1 MSNPYQLAIGPA
13 TSATPTQPLTVF
25 DSWTLTRNLDDG
37 CSLSWSMAANSL
49 PGVLVRELETDVWLY
64 RNSVLEDRFRVV
76 SANQSW
82 DSDGGTVLEVT
93 AVCYRRLL
101 AARHVLSPLSYV
113 ATSQGDIVWG
123 LIQHTQAQ
131 TNGNLGITLG
141 SAGPVVLR
149 DRAYLPGQNIFE
161 AISALTQIDGGL
173 TWDIDA
179 SLQLQVS
186 TPDAYPLRPQ
196 PIQLGTNALALRKP
210 SGADLFGNVA
220 LVTGDTQTTTLE
232 VATTITLATDV
243 RGRWERY
250 AAFTAEA
257 TQSSLTEQASGLL
270 ETSQSPAVVWE
281 AQLVPQ
287 RFFTD
292 SNYALGDFVF
302 LVQPATVV
310 PSQPDTT
317 VPYLVAPGGKVLVQ
331 VLTLSVTVTADGEV
345 TVAIT
350 AVQTPQPW
358 DSVPTSLTWD
368 DLDPALTWDDML
380 GTYLL

>member
-1 MSNPYQLAIGPA
+1 MSNPYQLAIGPS
-13 TSATPTQPLTVF
+13 SATTPSQVLTVF
-25 DSWTLTRNLDDG
+25 DSWTLARNLDDG
-37 CSLSWSMAANSL
+37 CSLSWSMAANSV
-49 PGVLVRELETDVWLY
+49 PGVLIQELQTDVWLY
-64 RNSVLEDRFRVV
+64 RGSTLEDRFRVV

-82 DSDGGTVLEVT
+82 NSDGGTVLEVT

-101 AARHVLSPLSYV
+101 AARHVVSPLSYL

-141 SAGPVVLR
+141 SAGPTVLR
-149 DRAYLPGQNIFE
+149 DRTYLPGQNIFE
-161 AISALTQIDGGL
+161 AIGALTQIDGGL

-179 SLQLQVS
+179 QLQLQVS
-186 TPDAYPLRPQ
+186 TPDAYPLRAQ
-196 PIQLGTNALALRKP
+196 PIQLGTNALSLRKP

-232 VATTITLATDV
+232 IATTIGLPTDP
-243 RGRWERY
+243 RGRWERF
-250 AAFTAEA
+250 AAFPQEA
-257 TQSSLTEQASGLL
+257 QQASLTEQASGLL

-281 AQLVPQ
+281 AELVPE
-287 RFFTD
+287 RYLSD

-302 LVQPATVV
+302 LKQPNTVV
-310 PSQPDTT
+310 PSEPDPT
-317 VPYLVAPGGKVLVQ
+317 VPYFTVNGGKFLVQ
-331 VLTLSVTVTADGEV
+331 VLTISLTVTADGQV
-345 TVAIT
+345 TVSIT

-380 GTYLL
+380 GTYLT